1 MLNASGAVV
10 GEQRY
15 TAFGAARAV
24 TGELKTDY
32 RYTGQLSKEST
43 IGLYYFKARWYD
55 CYLNRFLSPDSII
68 PDPYNPLDYDRYS
81 YARNNP
87 IRYSDPSGHDP
98 WDTIGQFATGFVM
111 EFARTNAWYS
121 PHAQEALA
129 VNKSE
134 SDAMLAGRVEADLAT
149 IAVGVVEFAGGVTIA
164 TGGTVAGC
172 AATLCV
178 ASPAAIGV
186 GAGVAAV
193 GASTATAGAVGLGG
207 NLALITG
214 NNSSGGAGG
223 SGININFDPR
233 KLQHEF
239 KHAGDFGIT
248 GKWNKQNASAYQQAL
263 ENHVTGKN
271 TQTITGTYRGTIS
284 VTHYFDPTTGLNVMV
299 DTNGNYV
306 AGWRLSSDQIKYLTT
321 TGNVK

>member
-1 MLNASGAVV
+1 MDRQSEWQGQPALRNGSARSFTLGA
-10 GEQRY
+10 EHREERY
-15 TAFGAARAV
+15 TAERCY
-24 TGELKTDY
+24 ED
-32 RYTGQLSKEST
+32 
-43 IGLYYFKARWYD
+43 
-55 CYLNRFLSPDSII
+55 YLNRFLSPDSII

-121 PHAQEALA
+121 PHSQEALA
-129 VNKSE
+129 VNQSE
-134 SDAMLAGRVEADLAT
+134 SDAMLAGRVAADLAT

-284 VTHYFDPTTGLNVMV
+284 VTHYFDPTTGLNIMV
-299 DTNGNYV
+299 DMKGNYV
-306 AGWRLSSDQIKYLTT
+306 AGWKLSSDQIKYLTT